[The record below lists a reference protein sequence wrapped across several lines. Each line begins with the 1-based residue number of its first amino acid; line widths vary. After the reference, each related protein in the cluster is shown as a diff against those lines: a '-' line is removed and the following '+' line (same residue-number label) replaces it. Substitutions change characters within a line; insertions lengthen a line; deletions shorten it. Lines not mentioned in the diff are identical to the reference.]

1 MMANKK
7 FVDQLKSSLIHCG
20 PFLVFLV
27 LLLVFA
33 SYTLFLSLNL
43 QTGIIPD
50 ETYRFAVS
58 KHFSSTWGIPDNGA
72 IAQTAGESLQRTPFL
87 GYWIYGRMLV
97 LFLLAVPTTT
107 EWQSLVFLRLVNAI
121 FSWGTVIITYLIAK
135 EIISSKWLRLLPVFM
150 LTNTLM
156 FVFLSAGVNYDNP
169 TILLCSASLLFYIKA
184 LKKHEAF
191 TKNSLA
197 WMVLISAACLVKFS
211 VLPLALIMVVIWIV
225 YIIKNKPE
233 FSISQLN
240 NRTSWV
246 LLFMLIILLGFN
258 FSIYGINIIRYGSLL
273 PSCSDIYSEEICAV
287 STYAIRHQEMA
298 LPEKLSVFAAFR
310 QGDPEPIRYVFDY
323 WIRAMLDRIFGIM
336 GHKIY
341 FPISVSYFLML
352 IFWSIGLGM
361 RYIRKPNFLLI
372 SLFSI
377 IIFYALVLVR
387 MNYNSELVYGFH
399 TSVALQGRYIFPVI
413 TIAYV
418 IWAYIIENVSNKL
431 VRVTTLLAIIALFFY
446 GGPIRF
452 IWYYHSVF
460 ADWFI

>member
-1 MMANKK
+1 
-7 FVDQLKSSLIHCG
+7 
-20 PFLVFLV
+20 
-27 LLLVFA
+27 
-33 SYTLFLSLNL
+33 
-43 QTGIIPD
+43 
-50 ETYRFAVS
+50 
-58 KHFSSTWGIPDNGA
+58 
-72 IAQTAGESLQRTPFL
+72 
-87 GYWIYGRMLV
+87 
-97 LFLLAVPTTT
+97 
-107 EWQSLVFLRLVNAI
+107 
-121 FSWGTVIITYLIAK
+121 
-135 EIISSKWLRLLPVFM
+135 
-150 LTNTLM
+150 
-156 FVFLSAGVNYDNP
+156 
-169 TILLCSASLLFYIKA
+169 
-184 LKKHEAF
+184 
-191 TKNSLA
+191 
-197 WMVLISAACLVKFS
+197 MVLISAACLVKFS

-310 QGDPEPIRYVFDY
+310 QETRNQFAMFLIIGSEQCQIVSLESWGTKFISHQCFIFSHVDILVNWIGNALYPKTEFPFDQSFQHHHF
-323 WIRAMLDRIFGIM
+323 LCSGPGSDELQLRIGIWFSYISCLA
-336 GHKIY
+336 GSIY
-341 FPISVSYFLML
+341 
-352 IFWSIGLGM
+352 
-361 RYIRKPNFLLI
+361 
-372 SLFSI
+372 
-377 IIFYALVLVR
+377 
-387 MNYNSELVYGFH
+387 
-399 TSVALQGRYIFPVI
+399 FPVI

-431 VRVTTLLAIIALFFY
+431 VRATTLLAIIALFFY